1 MIGNLHDPSYG
12 GTVPAGTNTMYV
24 SYYTP
29 LTVQSATLD
38 GSSIGVEQQTEFGR
52 QVYSDFVS
60 VPAGGTRTLVFHLEG
75 SVPAGSTYHLEVLS
89 QPLVHDDTVAVRVH
103 SSSPAWHV
111 SVGRRPGGRRRGGD
125 AVRVDQHRP
134 PVHDP
139 LLPLTTPA
147 PRAPNWL

>member
-1 MIGNLHDPSYG
+1 
-12 GTVPAGTNTMYV
+12 MYV

-38 GSSIGVEQQTEFGR
+38 GSRSASSSRPSSAR

-89 QPLVHDDTVAVRVH
+89 QPLVHDDSVAVRIH

-111 SVGRRPGGRRRGGD
+111 ASADGPGGRRRGGD
-125 AVRVDQHRP
+125 AVGVDQHRP
-134 PVHDP
+134 PVHGP
-139 LLPLTTPA
+139 LLPLTTRRP
-147 PRAPNWL
+147 PTPNWF